1 MLTCSSGCT
10 TLLKTIASDTHGFY
24 IDDGSEVNY
33 QGIPMEDIAKHYR
46 GDFIYNA
53 EVDTH
58 FPHLT
63 VGQTLKFAA
72 LARTPSNRFSGVS
85 RDQYATHMRDVIM
98 ATFGLS
104 HTMNTKVGDDYV
116 RGVSGGER
124 KRVSLAEACLNGSAL
139 QCWDNSTRGLDS
151 ATALEF
157 VKSLKNSSR
166 YTGTSCFVSLYQAS
180 QDAYD
185 IFDKVAVLYEGRQIF
200 FGPTTEAKK
209 FFTDMGFVCP
219 ERQTT
224 GDFLTSLTN
233 PAERVVLEGYEHRV
247 PRTAVEFEARWRDS
261 TMFQQLISDIDQF
274 NKDHPLGG
282 EGLEKFKQARDAKK
296 SNNVRKRS
304 PYTVSFPMQVKL
316 CISRGFD
323 RLWGDMSMALTTI
336 FGQFIMA
343 LIISSIFFN
352 MQENTDT
359 FFSRAALLFFAVLM
373 NAMASALEI
382 LVLYAQRPIVEKHTR
397 YALYHPSAEA
407 VASMLCDMPTKILT
421 SLAMNLTLYFMANL
435 RREPG
440 AFFSFFLF
448 SFVCTMVMSMLFRTI
463 AACSRTLASALTPA
477 SLLIM
482 ALIIYTGFAIPV
494 NYMRGWSRWINY
506 LNPVGYAFESLM
518 VNEFRN
524 RRFDCAAFFPSG
536 EGYENLDGS
545 QKTCFIPGYSSPSG
559 QNEIDGD
566 DYVNTKFEYYAS
578 HMWRNL
584 GILFAFMVFFCCTYL
599 VATEL
604 IQAAKSK
611 GEVLVFKREG
621 LVTKKGDMESG
632 RATAHDQS
640 SSSSSRG
647 IKIQKQKGIFQWM
660 DVCYDIPVKGPEKTR
675 RILTHVDGWVK
686 PGTLTALMGA
696 SGAGKTTLL
705 DVLASRVT
713 TGVVGG
719 DMLVNG
725 HPRNQSFQRKTG
737 YVQQQDLHLQT
748 STVREALTFSALLRQ
763 PENVSREEKIAYVD
777 EVIQLLEMEAYAEA
791 VVGVPGEGLNV
802 EQRKRLT
809 IGVELVAKPDLLLFL
824 DEPTSGL
831 DSQTSWSICAL
842 MKKLANSG
850 QAILCTIHQPS
861 AILFQEFDQL
871 LFLAKG
877 GKTVYFGEIGP
888 NSRTMIDY
896 FERNGADPCPANAN
910 PAEWMLSVIGAAPG
924 SVAKRDFHEAWC
936 QSPERQALR
945 AELESMAE
953 ELRQKPEVNSN
964 DTHFMRP
971 FASSPWVQLVQVTK
985 RVWQQYWRMPEY
997 IWSKLAMTIITPLFI
1012 GFSFFKESNDFQGLQ
1027 DQMFAF
1033 FMLAAMFGTM
1043 AEQIMPQFV
1052 TQRSLYE
1059 VRERPSKTY
1068 SWPVFVISNLLTEIP
1083 WQTLGAVVSFFVFY
1097 YPIGF
1102 YKNATYTDTVHERGF
1117 LSFLFILVF
1126 YIYSSTFAQ
1135 MVVAGVDTA
1144 ETGGNIGN
1152 LLFTFFLLMCGVLA
1166 TPSVMPGFWIFMY
1179 RLSPFTYII
1188 SGMFQTGVKDAP
1200 MRCSENEFL
1209 RFDPPSGL
1217 SCAEYLSPFLKSPD
1231 GGYLVDETATS
1242 SCQYCPIRNTNGFLS
1257 QLEIP
1262 INTAWRDFGI
1272 LIAYII
1278 FNIFAALFLYWL
1290 ARVPKKSNRK
1300 PK

>member
-1 MLTCSSGCT
+1 M
-10 TLLKTIASDTHGFY
+10 ASDTHGFY

-33 QGIPMEDIAKHYR
+33 QGIPMENIAKHYR

-85 RDQYATHMRDVIM
+85 RDQYAIHMRDVIM

-124 KRVSLAEACLNGSAL
+124 KRVSLAEACLNGAAL

-157 VKSLKNSSR
+157 VKSLKNSSQ

-180 QDAYD
+180 QDSYD
-185 IFDKVAVLYEGRQIF
+185 LFDKVTVLYEGRQIY
-200 FGPTTEAKK
+200 FGPTATAKT

-233 PAERVVLEGYEHRV
+233 PAERVVAKGFENCV
-247 PRTAVEFEARWRDS
+247 PRTAADFEKRWQES
-261 TMFQQLISDIDQF
+261 KMFQQLISEIDQF

-282 EGLEKFKQARDAKK
+282 EGLENFQQARDARK
-296 SNNVRKRS
+296 SKNVRKRS
-304 PYTVSFPMQVKL
+304 PYTISFLMQIKL

-323 RLWGDMSMALTTI
+323 RLWGDMSMASTTV

-343 LIISSIFFN
+343 LIIASIFFN

-359 FFSRAALLFFAVLM
+359 FFSRAALLFFSVLM

-407 VASMLCDMPTKILT
+407 VASMLCDMPTKIIT
-421 SLAMNLTLYFMANL
+421 SMAFNLTLYFMANL

-440 AFFSFFLF
+440 AFFIFFLF
-448 SFVCTMVMSMLFRTI
+448 SFACMMVMSMLFRTI
-463 AACSRTLASALTPA
+463 AACSRTMASALTPA

-506 LNPVGYAFESLM
+506 INPMGYAFESLM
-518 VNEFRN
+518 ANEFRN
-524 RRFDCAAFFPSG
+524 RKFDCAAFFPAG
-536 EGYENLDGS
+536 EGYESLDAS
-545 QKTCFIPGYSSPSG
+545 QKTCFVPGYTSPPG
-559 QNEIDGD
+559 QTRIDGD
-566 DYVNTKFEYYAS
+566 DYVYKKYEYDAS
-578 HMWRNL
+578 NMWRNL
-584 GILFAFMVFFCCTYL
+584 GILFAFMIFFCCTYL

-604 IQAAKSK
+604 IQAAKSR
-611 GEVLVFKREG
+611 GEILVFKRG
-621 LVTKKGDMESG
+621 HLATKMRDTESG
-632 RATAHDQS
+632 GSTAHENSPTTDSTEQA
-640 SSSSSRG
+640 G
-647 IKIQKQKGIFQWM
+647 INIEKQNGIFQWM

-675 RILTHVDGWVK
+675 RILSHVDGWVK

-705 DVLASRVT
+705 DVLANRVT
-713 TGVVGG
+713 TGVVSG
-719 DMLVNG
+719 DILVNG
-725 HPRNQSFQRKTG
+725 DPRNASFQRKTG

-748 STVREALTFSALLRQ
+748 STVYEALTFSALLRQ
-763 PENVSREEKIAYVD
+763 PENVPHEEKIAYVD
-777 EVIQLLEMEAYAEA
+777 EVIRLLEMEAYAEA

-809 IGVELVAKPDLLLFL
+809 IGVELVAKPALLLFL

-842 MKKLANSG
+842 MRKLANSG

-871 LFLAKG
+871 LFLEKG
-877 GKTVYFGEIGP
+877 GRTVYFGEIGP
-888 NSRTMIDY
+888 NSKTMTDY
-896 FERNGADPCPANAN
+896 FERNGADPCPPDAN

-924 SVAKRDFHEAWC
+924 SVAKRDFHEVWC
-936 QSPERQALR
+936 QSSERQVLR
-945 AELESMAE
+945 AELASMAN
-953 ELRQKPEVNSN
+953 ELRQNPDAGSN
-964 DTHFMRP
+964 EAHYMKP
-971 FASSPWVQLVQVTK
+971 FASSPWAQLVQVTK
-985 RVWQQYWRMPEY
+985 RVWQQYWRTPEY
-997 IWSKLAMTIITPLFI
+997 IWAKLAMTIITPLFI

-1033 FMLAAMFGTM
+1033 FMLTAMFGTM

-1068 SWPVFVISNLLTEIP
+1068 SWPVFVISNILTEIP
-1083 WQTLGAVVSFFVFY
+1083 WQTIGAVVSFFVFY

-1102 YKNATYTDTVHERGF
+1102 YENATYTDTVHERGF
-1117 LSFLFILVF
+1117 LSFLFILEF

-1144 ETGGNIGN
+1144 ETGANIGN

-1166 TPSVMPGFWIFMY
+1166 TPSAMPGFWIFMY

-1188 SGMFQTGVKDAP
+1188 SGMLQTGVKDAP
-1200 MRCSENEFL
+1200 MKCSENQFL
-1209 RFDPPSGL
+1209 IFDPPAGS
-1217 SCAEYLSPFLKSPD
+1217 SCAEFLSPFLKAPD
-1231 GGYLVDETATS
+1231 GGYLTNEAATS
-1242 SCQYCPIRNTNGFLS
+1242 SCQYCPMRNTNGFLS
-1257 QLEIP
+1257 QLEIGV
-1262 INTAWRDFGI
+1262 NTAWRDFGI

-1278 FNIFAALFLYWL
+1278 FNIFTAMFLYWL
-1290 ARVPKKSNRK
+1290 ARVPKKTNKKNKIAISN
-1300 PK
+1300 